1 MKNLGMA
8 IIALLVVLGFSS
20 LFVVKEGNKAIVI
33 QFGKIQKDSATGET
47 KVFSPGLHFKI
58 PFIDSVRAL
67 DARVQTLDDAPD
79 RFVTS
84 EKKDLIVDS
93 YVKWRI
99 SDFERYYLST
109 SGGNKLQAEALL
121 KQKVNN
127 GLRSEFGAR
136 TISQIVSGE
145 RSALM
150 DQAMEQASG
159 SSDELGIEIVDVR
172 VKQINLPNEV
182 SNSIF
187 QRMRAERA
195 GVAREHRSEGQEQAE
210 VLRADIDAKVE
221 VMLADAERNARQL
234 RGEGDAM
241 AAEIYASTYSKNPEF
256 YSFLR
261 SMDAYRASFNSK
273 QDVLIV
279 EPNNDFFRY
288 LNAQGGNASG
298 D

>member
-1 MKNLGMA
+1 MKNLL
-8 IIALLVVLGFSS
+8 IAVFVLLVLLASGS
-20 LFVVKEGNKAIVI
+20 LFAVKEGERAIVI
-33 QFGKIQKDSATGET
+33 QFGKVQRDDATGET
-47 KVFSPGLHFKI
+47 KVFEPGLHFKL
-58 PFIDSVRAL
+58 PFIDSVRVL
-67 DARVQTLDDAPD
+67 DARIQTLDGSPD

-99 SDFERYYLST
+99 EDFARYYLST
-109 SGGNKLQAEALL
+109 GGNKLQAEALL

-127 GLRSEFGAR
+127 GLRSEFGTR
-136 TISQIVSGE
+136 TIAQIVSGE

-150 DQAMEQASG
+150 NQAMEQAST

-172 VKQINLPNEV
+172 VKQINLPTEV

-195 GVAREHRSEGQEQAE
+195 AVAREHRSEGQEQAE
-210 VLRADIDAKVE
+210 VIKANIDAKVT

-234 RGEGDAM
+234 RGEGDAI
-241 AAEIYASTYSKNPEF
+241 AAQIYADAYSKNADF

-261 SMDAYRASFNSK
+261 SMDAYKESFNSK
-273 QDVLIV
+273 QDVMVIA
-279 EPNNDFFRY
+279 PDSDFFKY
-288 LNAQGGNASG
+288 MNQSNGN
-298 D
+298 

>member
-1 MKNLGMA
+1 MKNLL
-8 IIALLVVLGFSS
+8 IAAFVLLVLLASGS
-20 LFVVKEGNKAIVI
+20 LFAVKEGERAIVI
-33 QFGKIQKDSATGET
+33 QFGKVQRDDDTGDT
-47 KVFSPGLHFKI
+47 KVFEPGLHFKL
-58 PFIDSVRAL
+58 PFIDSVRVL
-67 DARVQTLDDAPD
+67 DARIQTLDGSPD

-99 SDFERYYLST
+99 DDFARYYLST
-109 SGGNKLQAEALL
+109 GGNKLQAEALL

-127 GLRSEFGAR
+127 GLRSEFGTR
-136 TISQIVSGE
+136 TIAQIVSGE

-150 DQAMEQASG
+150 NQAMEQAST

-172 VKQINLPNEV
+172 VKQINLPTEV

-195 GVAREHRSEGQEQAE
+195 AVAREHRSEGQEQAE
-210 VLRADIDAKVE
+210 VIKANIDAKVT

-234 RGEGDAM
+234 RGEGDAI
-241 AAEIYASTYSKNPEF
+241 AAQIYADAYSQNADF

-261 SMDAYRASFNSK
+261 SMDAYKKSFNSSK
-273 QDVLIV
+273 TLWLLRLIV
-279 EPNNDFFRY
+279 TS
-288 LNAQGGNASG
+288 LST
-298 D
+298 

>member
-1 MKNLGMA
+1 MLASG
-8 IIALLVVLGFSS
+8 S
-20 LFVVKEGNKAIVI
+20 LFAVKEGERAIVI
-33 QFGKIQKDSATGET
+33 QFGKVQRDDATGET
-47 KVFSPGLHFKI
+47 RVFEPGLHFKL
-58 PFIDSVRAL
+58 PFIDSVRHL
-67 DARVQTLDDAPD
+67 DARIQTLDGTPD

-99 SDFERYYLST
+99 EDFARYYLST
-109 SGGNKLQAEALL
+109 GGNKLQAEALL

-127 GLRSEFGAR
+127 GLRSEFGTR
-136 TISQIVSGE
+136 TIAQIVSGE

-150 DQAMEQASG
+150 NQAMEQAST

-172 VKQINLPNEV
+172 VKQINLPTEV

-195 GVAREHRSEGQEQAE
+195 AVAREHRSEGQEQAE
-210 VLRADIDAKVE
+210 VIKANIDAKVT

-234 RGEGDAM
+234 RGEGDAI
-241 AAEIYASTYSKNPEF
+241 AAQIYADAYSKNADF

-261 SMDAYRASFNSK
+261 SMDAYKQSFNSK
-273 QDVLIV
+273 QDVMVIA
-279 EPNNDFFRY
+279 PDSDFFKY
-288 LNAQGGNASG
+288 MNKSNGN
-298 D
+298 

>member
-1 MKNLGMA
+1 MKNLIA
-8 IIALLVVLGFSS
+8 VLVIIAVILGFSS
-20 LFVVKEGNKAIVI
+20 LFVVNEGERAIVI
-33 QFGKIQKDSATGET
+33 QFGKVQRDADTGMPTVYE
-47 KVFSPGLHFKI
+47 PGLHFKLPLI
-58 PFIDSVRAL
+58 EQVKRL
-67 DARVQTLDDAPD
+67 DARFKTLDGDPD

-99 SDFERYYLST
+99 EDFARYYLST
-109 SGGNKLQAEALL
+109 GGNKLQAEALL

-127 GLRSEFGAR
+127 GLRSEFGTR
-136 TISQIVSGE
+136 TIAQIVSGE

-150 DQAMEQASG
+150 NQAMEQAST

-172 VKQINLPNEV
+172 VKQINLPTEV

-195 GVAREHRSEGQEQAE
+195 AVAREHRSEGQEQAE
-210 VLRADIDAKVE
+210 VIKANIDAKVT

-234 RGEGDAM
+234 RGEGDAI
-241 AAEIYASTYSKNPEF
+241 AAQIYADAYSKNADF

-261 SMDAYRASFNSK
+261 SMDAYKQSFNSK
-273 QDVLIV
+273 QDVMVIA
-279 EPNNDFFRY
+279 PDSDFFKY
-288 LNAQGGNASG
+288 MNKSNGN
-298 D
+298 